1 MVYILYNPMAK
12 NGEGKAGA
20 DLLFER
26 FPDAQPPIDLTGLD
40 MRAFLSE
47 RTGEDAVYICG
58 GDGTLNHLAN
68 DADGLSDNCAIYLY
82 RGGSGNDFL
91 HDLGDEVKED
101 VVQINKYLKD
111 LPTVT
116 VNGMERRYINGI
128 GYGIDGMVCE
138 VADKLRAEGKKDI
151 SYTLLSIKLLLH
163 GYVPPTATVTV
174 DGESYTF
181 GKVWLAS
188 SMKGRYYGGGMKVA
202 PDQDRRGDLLSL
214 VMFHGTGR
222 LRTLMIFPK
231 IFKGEHI
238 LHEKAVT
245 VLKGKSVTVSFDRPT
260 ALQIDG
266 ETVSGV
272 TSYSARATEK
282 EPTKV

>member
-12 NGEGKAGA
+12 NGNGKLCA
-20 DLLFER
+20 DELLKR
-26 FPDAQPPIDLTGLD
+26 YPDAAEVTDITTIN
-40 MRAFLSE
+40 MRDFLSA
-47 RTGEDAVYICG
+47 RTAEDTVIISG

-68 DADGLSDNCAIYLY
+68 DADGLFDACPIYLY

-91 HDLGDEVKED
+91 HDVEDAVTDDTVK
-101 VVQINKYLKD
+101 INDYLKD

-116 VNGMERRYINGI
+116 VNGVTRRYINGI

-138 VADKLRAEGKKDI
+138 VADKLRTEGKKDI
-151 SYTLLSIKLLLH
+151 SYTMLSIKLLLH

-188 SMKGRYYGGGMKVA
+188 AMKGRYYGGGMKVA
-202 PDQDRRGDLLSL
+202 PDQDRRRDDLSL

-238 LHEKAVT
+238 KHEKAVSI
-245 VLKGKSVTVSFDRPT
+245 LKGREITVSFDRPT

-266 ETVSGV
+266 ETLLGV
-272 TSYSARATEK
+272 TSYTVRAK
-282 EPTKV
+282 NAIPASV

>member
-1 MVYILYNPMAK
+1 MVYILYNPIAK
-12 NGEGKAGA
+12 NGNGKQCA
-20 DLLFER
+20 DVLSLRYPEAELA
-26 FPDAQPPIDLTGLD
+26 DITALD
-40 MRAFLSE
+40 IRAFLAKC
-47 RTGEDAVYICG
+47 TADDTVYVSG
-58 GDGTLNHLAN
+58 GDGTLNRLAN
-68 DADGLSDNCAIYLY
+68 DADGLFDACPIYLY
-82 RGGSGNDFL
+82 KGGSGNDFL
-91 HDLGDEVKED
+91 HDVED
-101 VVQINKYLKD
+101 AVTDDTVRINDYLKD

-116 VNGMERRYINGI
+116 VNGVTRRYINGI

-151 SYTLLSIKLLLH
+151 SYTMLSIKLLLH

-214 VMFHGTGR
+214 VMFHGMGR

-238 LHEKAVT
+238 RYEKAVKI
-245 VLKGKSVTVSFDRPT
+245 LSGREITVSFDRPT

-266 ETVSGV
+266 ETVLGV
-272 TSYSARATEK
+272 TTYTVKAAERIPAT
-282 EPTKV
+282 V